1 MTKAGTNREAVVI
14 DKEFVCNSSL
24 CFISSLTLRALSPC
38 PSPSGRGGTS
48 EKEKPP
54 AIARKRLSG
63 ELLGLTCVLAVTF
76 GKKVS
81 Q

>member
-1 MTKAGTNREAVVI
+1 MPLPLGAVWGEGLTSTAQPSI
-14 DKEFVCNSSL
+14 
-24 CFISSLTLRALSPC
+24 CFILSLTLRAPPLVPH
-38 PSPSGRGGTS
+38 PAGGGKSLQT
-48 EKEKPP
+48 EEKPL
-54 AIARKRLSG
+54 AIAHERLSG

>member
-1 MTKAGTNREAVVI
+1 MA
-14 DKEFVCNSSL
+14 
-24 CFISSLTLRALSPC
+24 P
-38 PSPSGRGGTS
+38 GG
-48 EKEKPP
+48 EEKPP
-54 AIARKRLSG
+54 AIAHERLSG

>member
-1 MTKAGTNREAVVI
+1 VATNW
-14 DKEFVCNSSL
+14 SL
-24 CFISSLTLRALSPC
+24 AEILA
-38 PSPSGRGGTS
+38 SGA
-48 EKEKPP
+48 EEKPL
-54 AIARKRLSG
+54 AIAHERLSG